1 MTKRKRKSPEKKK
14 PARHALSLL
23 LGCGGALARLAGRY
37 PRSVAGVTLF
47 SLVFGT
53 VAANALWYQP
63 GQHPSPFLRTR
74 DASDFTALAG
84 MPKSQLLTE
93 HNPDNVTTFK
103 IEREGEAGSS
113 DAADAVP
120 SANATV
126 PARPNA
132 ATAAGNLQPAQLPAA
147 ASETAAL
154 IRRVQAELLR
164 RGLYQGEPD
173 GVVGPRTETAI
184 AVFQKTVGMEA
195 DGLVSPELI
204 AALAL
209 DRNVTAAV
217 PAQRPAPEIATP
229 AEDPV
234 AAAIRSAETRVV
246 TAPRRPV
253 TGPSD
258 ASAPAKVSTG
268 GNGSAAAVVPP
279 QDVKPAFDQPTP
291 VQQASFDPGLVM
303 EIQRGLSNMA
313 YKDVTIDG
321 VPGEQTRAA
330 IRRFERHYQLPET
343 GEPSAA
349 VLKKLKSI
357 GAL

>member
-23 LGCGGALARLAGRY
+23 LMGGTALARLAGRY

-84 MPKSQLLTE
+84 MPKSPLLKA
-93 HNPDNVTTFK
+93 HDPANVTTFK
-103 IEREGEAGSS
+103 IEREGEAASGETAAVTPSNDTSS
-113 DAADAVP
+113 VAADP
-120 SANATV
+120 QATI
-126 PARPNA
+126 PAA
-132 ATAAGNLQPAQLPAA
+132 LPAA
-147 ASETAAL
+147 ASETADI
-154 IRRVQAELLR
+154 IRQVQAELLR

-195 DGLVSPELI
+195 NGLVSPELI

-217 PAQRPAPEIATP
+217 PAQRPAPEIASP
-229 AEDPV
+229 GEDPV

-253 TGPSD
+253 TPPATIAAPTRGPVT
-258 ASAPAKVSTG
+258 AM
-268 GNGSAAAVVPP
+268 VPP
-279 QDVKPAFDQPTP
+279 QDVQPASDQPP
-291 VQQASFDPGLVM
+291 SIQQASFDPGLVM

-349 VLKKLKSI
+349 VLKKLRSI

>member
-14 PARHALSLL
+14 PALKALSLL
-23 LGCGGALARLAGRY
+23 LGCGTALARLAGRY

-47 SLVFGT
+47 SLIFGT
-53 VAANALWYQP
+53 IAANALWYQP

-84 MPKSQLLTE
+84 MPKSQLLTA

-103 IEREGEAGSS
+103 IERQGEAGPV
-113 DAADAVP
+113 DGGAAGATADASG
-120 SANATV
+120 SAQPNGTNAT
-126 PARPNA
+126 
-132 ATAAGNLQPAQLPAA
+132 TAANLKAAQLPAA

-154 IRRVQAELLR
+154 IQQVQAELLR

-173 GVVGPRTETAI
+173 GVIGPRTETAI

-204 AALAL
+204 AALAA
-209 DRNVTAAV
+209 DRSVTAAV

-229 AEDPV
+229 GEDPV

-246 TAPRRPV
+246 TAPRRTV
-253 TGPSD
+253 
-258 ASAPAKVSTG
+258 SAPTM
-268 GNGSAAAVVPP
+268 VPP
-279 QDVKPAFDQPTP
+279 QEVKAPSDQPP
-291 VQQASFDPGLVM
+291 PIQQASFDPGLVM

>member
-1 MTKRKRKSPEKKK
+1 MSKRKRKSPEKKR
-14 PARHALSLL
+14 PALKALSLL
-23 LGCGGALARLAGRY
+23 LGCGSALARLAGRY
-37 PRSVAGVTLF
+37 PRSVAGVALF

-53 VAANALWYQP
+53 VAGNALWYQP

-84 MPKSQLLTE
+84 MPKSTLLKS
-93 HNPDNVTTFK
+93 HDPANVTTFK
-103 IEREGEAGSS
+103 IEREGEAGLGEE
-113 DAADAVP
+113 
-120 SANATV
+120 
-126 PARPNA
+126 
-132 ATAAGNLQPAQLPAA
+132 TAAGAATDLQATPASLPAA

-154 IRRVQAELLR
+154 IRQVQAELLR

-217 PAQRPAPEIATP
+217 PAQRPAPEISGP

-234 AAAIRSAETRVV
+234 AAAIRSAETKVV

-253 TGPSD
+253 TAPGPV
-258 ASAPAKVSTG
+258 SAPSRLPAT
-268 GNGSAAAVVPP
+268 AMVPP
-279 QDVKPAFDQPTP
+279 QEVQPTDNQP
-291 VQQASFDPGLVM
+291 PPIQQASFDPGLVM

>member
-1 MTKRKRKSPEKKK
+1 MSKRKRKSPEKKK
-14 PARHALSLL
+14 PASRALSLL
-23 LGCGGALARLAGRY
+23 LTGTAAVARLAGRY

-84 MPKSQLLTE
+84 MPKSPLLQA

-103 IEREGEAGSS
+103 IEREGEAAEDGV
-113 DAADAVP
+113 AAEPARTAAATVDPQAVP
-120 SANATV
+120 AT
-126 PARPNA
+126 
-132 ATAAGNLQPAQLPAA
+132 LPAA
-147 ASETAAL
+147 ASETAVL
-154 IRRVQAELLR
+154 IRQVQAELLR
-164 RGLYQGEPD
+164 RGLYQGESD

-217 PAQRPAPEIATP
+217 PAQRPAPEIATQ

-234 AAAIRSAETRVV
+234 AAAIRSAETKVV

-253 TGPSD
+253 TGPEKV
-258 ASAPAKVSTG
+258 AAPGAIATP
-268 GNGSAAAVVPP
+268 AIMPP
-279 QDVKPAFDQPTP
+279 QDVKPAANQPPP

>member
-1 MTKRKRKSPEKKK
+1 MTKRKRKSPEKRK
-14 PARHALSLL
+14 PALRALSLL
-23 LGCGGALARLAGRY
+23 LGCGTALARLAGRY
-37 PRSVAGVTLF
+37 PRSVSGVTLF
-47 SLVFGT
+47 SLIFGT

-84 MPKSQLLTE
+84 MPKSPLLKA
-93 HNPDNVTTFK
+93 HDPDTVTTFK
-103 IEREGEAGSS
+103 IEREGEGAAEA
-113 DAADAVP
+113 DAAAAPADA
-120 SANATV
+120 SASPRPVATNAPPPGAPKAGL
-126 PARPNA
+126 PA
-132 ATAAGNLQPAQLPAA
+132 AQLPAA

-154 IRRVQAELLR
+154 IRQVQAELLR

-184 AVFQKTVGMEA
+184 AVFQKTVGMPA

-217 PAQRPAPEIATP
+217 PAQRPAPEISGP

-234 AAAIRSAETRVV
+234 AAAIRSAETRFV

-253 TGPSD
+253 TAPGKV
-258 ASAPAKVSTG
+258 SAPATL
-268 GNGSAAAVVPP
+268 PP
-279 QDVKPAFDQPTP
+279 QDVKPAIDQPTP

-349 VLKKLKSI
+349 VLKKLRSI

>member
-1 MTKRKRKSPEKKK
+1 MSKRKRKSPEKKK
-14 PARHALSLL
+14 PALKALSLL
-23 LGCGGALARLAGRY
+23 LGCGTALARLIGRY

-53 VAANALWYQP
+53 IAGNALWYQP

-84 MPKSQLLTE
+84 MPKSPLLKS
-93 HNPDNVTTFK
+93 HDPANVTTFK
-103 IEREGEAGSS
+103 IEREGEA
-113 DAADAVP
+113 DAAEG
-120 SANATV
+120 
-126 PARPNA
+126 
-132 ATAAGNLQPAQLPAA
+132 TAAGPSADPLTSPAALPAA
-147 ASETAAL
+147 ASETANL
-154 IRRVQAELLR
+154 IRQVQAELLR

-204 AALAL
+204 AALAV

-217 PAQRPAPEIATP
+217 PAQRPAPEITTP

-234 AAAIRSAETRVV
+234 AAAIRSAEAKVV

-253 TGPSD
+253 TAPGSV
-258 ASAPAKVSTG
+258 SAPAVLPVK
-268 GNGSAAAVVPP
+268 AMVPP
-279 QDVKPAFDQPTP
+279 QEIKPAVSQPP
-291 VQQASFDPGLVM
+291 SIQQASFDPGLVM

>member
-1 MTKRKRKSPEKKK
+1 MSKRKRKSPEKKK
-14 PARHALSLL
+14 PALKALSLL
-23 LGCGGALARLAGRY
+23 LGCGTALARLVGRY

-53 VAANALWYQP
+53 IAGNALWYQP

-84 MPKSQLLTE
+84 MPKSPLLKS
-93 HNPDNVTTFK
+93 HDPANVTTFK
-103 IEREGEAGSS
+103 IEREGEAG
-113 DAADAVP
+113 AADGTTT
-120 SANATV
+120 SAS
-126 PARPNA
+126 PAA
-132 ATAAGNLQPAQLPAA
+132 LPAA
-147 ASETAAL
+147 ASETANL
-154 IRRVQAELLR
+154 IRQVQAELLR

-204 AALAL
+204 AALAV

-217 PAQRPAPEIATP
+217 PAQRPAPEITTP

-234 AAAIRSAETRVV
+234 AAAIRSAEAKVV

-253 TGPSD
+253 TTPGNV
-258 ASAPAKVSTG
+258 SAPAVLPVK
-268 GNGSAAAVVPP
+268 AMVPP
-279 QDVKPAFDQPTP
+279 QEIKPAASQPP
-291 VQQASFDPGLVM
+291 SIQQASFDPGLVM